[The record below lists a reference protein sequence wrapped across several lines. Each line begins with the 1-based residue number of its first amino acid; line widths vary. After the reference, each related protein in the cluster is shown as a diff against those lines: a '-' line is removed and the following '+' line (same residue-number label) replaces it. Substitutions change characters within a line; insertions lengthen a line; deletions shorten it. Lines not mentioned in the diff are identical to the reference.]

1 MIKNLLKSLT
11 FFLVVSLLSCTDKKS
26 DLLLNVEISEIE
38 IADSPSIN
46 SYTYAIRNNQW
57 LIIGGR
63 IDGLH
68 DHRPDRAY
76 PADKSNKNIWIID
89 PIKKQTLKKSIDGLP
104 DNLYDQLQST
114 NMSFYQDDEKLLL
127 IGGYGWSEVAQ
138 DYLTFPYLTIV
149 DVPGLID
156 AVKTDKDLL
165 PYFYQIENQQ
175 MAVSGGYLGKINEAY
190 YLVFGNRFDGR
201 YDARPNQGH
210 TQVYTNEI
218 RKFSLAENNGDVNIV
233 DYKAIRDTAN
243 FHRRDYNLLP
253 QIFPNGDFGY
263 TAFSGVFQYDRN
275 FPWLSPVN
283 IFEDGYEAVDS
294 FEQQFS
300 HYHSTC
306 VSVYRQ
312 SANQMDNL
320 FFGGMARFVP
330 NRETGDIINDPL
342 VPSVNTIS
350 QVSRFKDGHME
361 EYVLDVK
368 MPGLLGASANFIP
381 VKDIPVIHGKI
392 VDYDKLPAGK
402 TLVGYSVGGLES
414 TVPNVFLRPTGTSS
428 STNRVFEI
436 YLIKD

>member
-1 MIKNLLKSLT
+1 MMNTLLKTLT
-11 FFLVVSLLSCTDKKS
+11 ILMIVSFLSCTGNKS
-26 DLLLNVEISEIE
+26 VFLLNVEISEIE
-38 IADSPSIN
+38 VADSPAIN
-46 SYTYAIRNNQW
+46 SYTHAIGNNKW

-76 PADKSNKNIWIID
+76 PADKSNKYIWLID
-89 PIKKQTLKKSIDGLP
+89 PIKKQTWKKSIQGLP
-104 DNLYDQLQST
+104 ENLYDQLQST
-114 NMSFYQDDEKLLL
+114 NMSFYQDGEKLLL
-127 IGGYGWSEVAQ
+127 IGGYGWSETAQ

-149 DVPGLID
+149 DVPSLME

-165 PYFYQIENQQ
+165 PYFYPIENQQ

-210 TQVYTNEI
+210 VQVYTNEI
-218 RKFSLAENNGDVNIV
+218 RKFNLLEKNGDVTIV
-233 DYKAIRDTAN
+233 DYKTIRDTAN

-253 QIFPNGDFGY
+253 QVFPNGDFGY

-275 FPWLSPVN
+275 FPWLNPVN
-283 IFEDGYEAVDS
+283 IFADGYEVVDS

-320 FFGGMARFVP
+320 FFGGMARFIP
-330 NRETGDIINDPL
+330 DPETGEIINDPL

-361 EYVLDVK
+361 EYVLHSK

-381 VKDIPVIHGKI
+381 VQGIPLIHGKI
-392 VDYDKLPAGK
+392 VDYDNLPAGK
-402 TLVGYSVGGLES
+402 TLIGYSVGGLES
-414 TVPNVFLRPTGTSS
+414 TEPNVFLRPTGTSS
-428 STNRVFEI
+428 STNRIFEI